1 MVQGMV
7 QARQWTGNGV
17 GSGPMSVELQQWLR
31 HIDKAWGIAGRSAGT
46 WLEGGMALEAG
57 DSARR
62 AWWMGSVVRWPCMYI
77 EAAGA
82 DIQ

>member
-1 MVQGMV
+1 
-7 QARQWTGNGV
+7 
-17 GSGPMSVELQQWLR
+17 
-31 HIDKAWGIAGRSAGT
+31 
-46 WLEGGMALEAG
+46 LEGGMALEAG